1 MKLALH
7 RSVSFWSG
15 LLVITFIV
23 WAWQD
28 SVRNFCYLRYGRWNL
43 LHTDCGLVMMSWS
56 TRHLTLEAG
65 RDYQRSTFVG
75 PKIAARAACLRRGA
89 GESEWECRA
98 RFEAD
103 YPALNAS
110 SPGFFFVLTTGMN
123 PGDWVCY
130 IPDSWLLAG
139 FLPIWLGILV
149 WRAKRKRRKGGL
161 LVNIHGS
168 IH

>member
-7 RSVSFWSG
+7 RSLGFWSG
-15 LLVITFIV
+15 VLVIAFIV

-28 SVRNFCYLRYGRWNL
+28 SLRNSCYFRYGRWNL

-56 TRHLTLEAG
+56 TRHLSLEAG
-65 RDYQRSTFVG
+65 RSYKISTFVG
-75 PKIAARAACLRRGA
+75 PKIVARAVCFRRRA
-89 GESEWECRA
+89 EESEWECTR
-98 RFEAD
+98 RFEVD
-103 YPALNAS
+103 YPDLNAS
-110 SPGFFFVLTTGMN
+110 SPGFYFVLTARMN

-139 FLPIWLGILV
+139 FLPIWSGILV
-149 WRAKRKRRKGGL
+149 WRAKRMRIKSAL
-161 LVNIHGS
+161 LPDIAKS